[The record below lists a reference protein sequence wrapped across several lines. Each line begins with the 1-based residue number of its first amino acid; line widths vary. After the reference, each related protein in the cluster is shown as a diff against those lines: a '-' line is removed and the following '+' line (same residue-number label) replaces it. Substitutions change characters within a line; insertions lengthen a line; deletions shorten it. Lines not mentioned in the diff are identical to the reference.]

1 MDAII
6 QQRDCAPKRI
16 VNVRCN
22 KAIVQARF
30 PNFLAKVCWIS
41 DADTAATQIILEPPV
56 PM

>member
-22 KAIVQARF
+22 KALVLSLIH
-30 PNFLAKVCWIS
+30 I
-41 DADTAATQIILEPPV
+41 
-56 PM
+56 

>member
-30 PNFLAKVCWIS
+30 L
-41 DADTAATQIILEPPV
+41 
-56 PM
+56 